1 MRDNQFAKDCGKI
14 AEETDESGNY
24 SIKWIACFEFENI
37 LHFIMTKKE
46 IYERLFHEPPNYIKM
61 PMWVYCRVAKK
72 TVFSKYDNSLI
83 CGLIPCPTNSIDS
96 IAEIEVF

>member
-1 MRDNQFAKDCGKI
+1 MNDHFAKDCGKCV
-14 AEETDESGNY
+14 EGTDESGNY
-24 SIKWIACFEFENI
+24 LIKCTTCFEFENI
-37 LHFIMTKKE
+37 LSFITAKKE

-61 PMWVYCRVAKK
+61 PMWFYCRVAKK